1 MNKQLLDLCI
11 HLKNRCARAKPGLQT
26 ASCRASVASL
36 IPITAR
42 PQFDRHGAAEAH
54 LFFYDKVS
62 FCDWEPRIRF
72 FFIYTTAFFI

>member
-1 MNKQLLDLCI
+1 MIYAIIGIFKAKRYKYHSKM

-26 ASCRASVASL
+26 ASCGASAASL

-54 LFFYDKVS
+54 LFFLMNGLTSVL
-62 FCDWEPRIRF
+62 
-72 FFIYTTAFFI
+72 